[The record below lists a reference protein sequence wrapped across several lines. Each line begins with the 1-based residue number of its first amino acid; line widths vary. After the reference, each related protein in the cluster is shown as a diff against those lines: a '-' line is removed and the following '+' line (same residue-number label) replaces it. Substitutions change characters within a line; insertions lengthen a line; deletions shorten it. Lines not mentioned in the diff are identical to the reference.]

1 MNEKQLRTLKRNNEE
16 SREFTRNCI
25 SAALIVL
32 LNKEK
37 LENITITRLCQVAG
51 VSRMAFYRNYQSID
65 EVLVD
70 KIELFAHRLASQ
82 IGTDIYNNWVMIL
95 KEVNKD
101 KDTFSILVK
110 LGFEHKIYDVFMSL
124 LPKNEENRTV
134 QAFWLS
140 VYYNYIVRWIKG
152 DLPKKLEDA
161 ARIAYKYTKNIP
173 LMESISDK

>member
-1 MNEKQLRTLKRNNEE
+1 MNEKQLKTLKKNNEE

-70 KIELFAHRLASQ
+70 KIVLFAHRLNSQ
-82 IGTDIYNNWVMIL
+82 ISTDIYNNWVMIF

-101 KDTFSILVK
+101 KETFSILNK
-110 LGFEHKIYDVFMSL
+110 LGFEHKVNDVFMSL

-134 QAFWLS
+134 QAIWLS
-140 VYYNYIVRWIKG
+140 IFYCYIVRWVKG

-173 LMESISDK
+173 LMETNTDK

>member
-1 MNEKQLRTLKRNNEE
+1 MNDKQLRTLKRNNEE
-16 SREFTRNCI
+16 SREFTRSCI

-37 LENITITRLCQVAG
+37 LENITITSLCQVAG
-51 VSRMAFYRNYQSID
+51 VSRTAFYRNYQSVD

-140 VYYNYIVRWIKG
+140 AFYNYIVRWVKG

-173 LMESISDK
+173 LMESIADK

>member
-16 SREFTRNCI
+16 SREFTRNCV

-70 KIELFAHRLASQ
+70 KIELFAHRVASQ

-101 KDTFSILVK
+101 KI
-110 LGFEHKIYDVFMSL
+110 HSL
-124 LPKNEENRTV
+124 
-134 QAFWLS
+134 S
-140 VYYNYIVRWIKG
+140 
-152 DLPKKLEDA
+152 
-161 ARIAYKYTKNIP
+161 
-173 LMESISDK
+173 

>member
-1 MNEKQLRTLKRNNEE
+1 MNEKQLNTLKRNNEE

-51 VSRMAFYRNYQSID
+51 VSRMAFYRNYNSVD

-70 KIELFAHRLASQ
+70 KIELFARRLASQ
-82 IGTDIYNNWVMIL
+82 IGTDVYNNWLMIFR
-95 KEVNKD
+95 ETEKD
-101 KDTFSILVK
+101 REIFEILVR
-110 LGFEHKIYDVFMSL
+110 LGFEHKIHEVFVSL

-134 QAFWLS
+134 QSIWLAIFYAF
-140 VYYNYIVRWIKG
+140 IVRWVKRE
-152 DLPKKLEDA
+152 LPKKIEDA
-161 ARIAYKYTKNIP
+161 ARIAYKYTKNIN
-173 LMESISDK
+173 LIEQLKE